1 MKKHIDPIVI
11 RQWLEAVPDPEIP
24 VISIS
29 ELGILRDVK
38 VDDSGMVEVFITP
51 TYNGCPAMDMIAVEI
66 RAVLQEHG
74 VDQVRITSLIEPVWT
89 TDWITESGRRKL
101 LDYGIVPPVE
111 KTTDA
116 SFLNQKTPLIACP
129 RCGSTDTTLVS
140 RFGST
145 ACKAL
150 YSCRECL
157 EPFDY
162 FKCH

>member
-1 MKKHIDPIVI
+1 MDKAQVLA
-11 RQWLEAVPDPEIP
+11 WLNAVPDPEIP
-24 VISIS
+24 VITIA
-29 ELGILRDVK
+29 ELGILRDVAIA
-38 VDDSGMVEVFITP
+38 DSGSVTVYITP
-51 TYNGCPAMDMIAVEI
+51 TYSGCPAMDMISVQVK
-66 RAVLQEHG
+66 AVLQEHG
-74 VDQVRITSLIEPVWT
+74 LDDVRVISLLEPTWT
-89 TDWITESGRRKL
+89 TDWISESGRQKL

-116 SFLNQKTPLIACP
+116 SFLTGRAPDVPCP
-129 RCGSTDTTLVS
+129 RCGSYDTTLVS

-150 YSCRECL
+150 YSCRQCL